1 MLRELLE
8 KFYSIEGVSGAG
20 DVVRGIDTLGNA
32 RFVRTVVERALEHR
46 SAWLVDEFDLAN
58 VDLNDMSLGADI
70 GTDSLEVL
78 TAADLAEGLTAAVPQ
93 GFRG

>member
-8 KFYSIEGVSGAG
+8 KFYSIEGVSGAA

-78 TAADLAEGLTAAVPQ
+78 TAADLAEG
-93 GFRG
+93 